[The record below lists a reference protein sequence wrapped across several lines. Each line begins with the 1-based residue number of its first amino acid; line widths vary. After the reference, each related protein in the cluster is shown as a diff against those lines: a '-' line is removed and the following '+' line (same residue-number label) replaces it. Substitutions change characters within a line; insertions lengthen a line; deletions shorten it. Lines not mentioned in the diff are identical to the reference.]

1 MLNRASADFFSPI
14 LLSANN
20 LALLTTLRPIR
31 YCAMFRRTRERFERL
46 EKMLEELTRAITA
59 PPPAAPEGPNATA
72 IIAEAFG
79 KMAGNQTDLFAS
91 MSDLAMK
98 SAARRMGI
106 RGGTK
111 RALTAERRA
120 DGKFAVKRLRDD
132 RGRRCPLCVN
142 PMERNVSIP
151 MIQEHRQHEQQQ
163 QPDYRE
169 SAYPEEPAHD
179 QSEPSGSGAYQ
190 NGTAPA

>member
-1 MLNRASADFFSPI
+1 
-14 LLSANN
+14 
-20 LALLTTLRPIR
+20 
-31 YCAMFRRTRERFERL
+31 MFRRTRERLERL
-46 EKMLEELTRAITA
+46 EKMIEELTRAVTA
-59 PPPAAPEGPNATA
+59 QPPAAPDAPNATA

-111 RALTAERRA
+111 RALTAERRS
-120 DGKFAVKRLRDD
+120 DGKFAVMKRLRDD
-132 RGRRCPLCVN
+132 RARGKWCCELGRD
-142 PMERNVSIP
+142 PMFRGPGLSVA
-151 MIQEHRQHEQQQ
+151 MIQAHRIHEQQADARAREARDDENSYSSNESNAS
-163 QPDYRE
+163 QPAD
-169 SAYPEEPAHD
+169 D
-179 QSEPSGSGAYQ
+179 QSEPPGSGTYQ

>member
-1 MLNRASADFFSPI
+1 
-14 LLSANN
+14 
-20 LALLTTLRPIR
+20 
-31 YCAMFRRTRERFERL
+31 MFRRTRERFERL
-46 EKMLEELTRAITA
+46 EKMIEDLTRAITA
-59 PPPAAPEGPNATA
+59 PPPAPPEGPNATA

-132 RGRRCPLCVN
+132 RAQRGRWCCDLGRDPMYRN
-142 PMERNVSIP
+142 PTIP
-151 MIQEHRQHEQQQ
+151 MIQAHRIHEQEA
-163 QPDYRE
+163 DARARE
-169 SAYPEEPAHD
+169 ARDDEQHSYARNESDASQSADD
-179 QSEPSGSGAYQ
+179 QSEPPGSGAYQ
-190 NGTAPA
+190 NGSAPT